1 MKRVLIIE
9 DNEDNM
15 ELITFILEKHGF
27 STLKAAS
34 GREGIDMALREK
46 PDLVLLDIQL
56 PDMNGFEVLRSIRF
70 SETDGDLPIIAVTSY
85 AMSGDRERLL
95 AAGCNGYIEKPI
107 NPDTIIAEIR
117 RYTGGEHGQE
127 SGHGLS

>member
-1 MKRVLIIE
+1 MKRALIIE

-15 ELITFILEKHGF
+15 KLIAFILEKHGF
-27 STLKAAS
+27 STLEAAS
-34 GREGIDMALREK
+34 GQEGIDMVLKEK

-56 PDMNGFEVLRSIRF
+56 PDIDGLKVLMAIRA
-70 SETDGDLPIIAVTSY
+70 SEADGGLPIIAITSY

-117 RYTGGEHGQE
+117 RFIGEQA
-127 SGHGLS
+127 